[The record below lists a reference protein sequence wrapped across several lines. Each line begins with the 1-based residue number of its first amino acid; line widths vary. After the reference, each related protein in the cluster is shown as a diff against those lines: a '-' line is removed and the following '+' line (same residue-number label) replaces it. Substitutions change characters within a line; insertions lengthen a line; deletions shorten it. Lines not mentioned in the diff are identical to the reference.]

1 VTSHSQY
8 CRALISQ
15 NFYPELLLDRGLHPR
30 KISDGFEIACK
41 VACDNLEAICDRV
54 EFSASN
60 TKELLE
66 VARTT
71 LSSKIVTRCLDQM
84 AQIAVQIL

>member
-1 VTSHSQY
+1 
-8 CRALISQ
+8 
-15 NFYPELLLDRGLHPR
+15 
-30 KISDGFEIACK
+30 